1 MKISGKVD
9 QFGCGMI
16 KEVSAKL
23 PGEFVNC
30 LQNKLAAPAAPAAVA
45 AGGAPEQDLVRVAGG
60 SISRRLVPVAVVLV
74 TVVAVVVYFV
84 VT

>member
-23 PGEFVNC
+23 PGEFVM
-30 LQNKLAAPAAPAAVA
+30 
-45 AGGAPEQDLVRVAGG
+45 
-60 SISRRLVPVAVVLV
+60 
-74 TVVAVVVYFV
+74 VVAVVVYFV